1 MSAAAEPI
9 PAGTIA
15 RAPRQRHWLLD
26 AVLRVLRKPVGAG
39 SAAVIALLVAAAVL
53 APVVAPHDPISISI
67 DIFKPPSTSHIFGT
81 DDLGRDLFS
90 RIVHGARIS
99 LYVGLLAV
107 GLGSLGG
114 ALVGLVSGFA
124 GGWVDMVIQRV
135 VDAVLAFPGIVLAMS
150 LVAVLGTSTTNALLA
165 IAIIIIPFQS
175 RVVRGAVL
183 AVKQNVYIEAARTI
197 GATPQRIMFRHVLPN
212 VVAPILILISA
223 SLGNAILI
231 EAGLSFLGLS
241 TQPPDPSWGLMLSGT
256 GRRYMEEAPW
266 LAIFPGLAIAV
277 TVLAFNLLG
286 DVVRDVLDP
295 RLRGSG

>member
-1 MSAAAEPI
+1 MSTLIEPVSFTATG
-9 PAGTIA
+9 PSG
-15 RAPRQRHWLLD
+15 QRHWAID
-26 AVLRVLRKPVGAG
+26 STVRVLRKPLGAA
-39 SAAVIALLVAAAVL
+39 SAIVIAVL
-53 APVVAPHDPISISI
+53 ALSALSAPYVAPYDPIGISI
-67 DIFKPPSTSHIFGT
+67 DTFQAPSSTHFFGT
-81 DDLGRDLFS
+81 DDLGRDMFS
-90 RIVHGARIS
+90 RILHGSRIS
-99 LYVGLLAV
+99 LYVGFLAV
-107 GLGSLGG
+107 ALGSVGG

-124 GGWVDMVIQRV
+124 GGWVDMVIQRI

-165 IAIIIIPFQS
+165 IAIVIIPFQS

-183 AVKQNVYIEAARTI
+183 SVKQNVYVEAALTI
-197 GATPQRIMFRHVLPN
+197 GASPQRIMIRHVLPN

-241 TQPPDPSWGLMLSGT
+241 TQPPEPSWGLMLSGT

-266 LAIFPGLAIAV
+266 LAIFPGLAIAL

-295 RLRGSG
+295 RLRGSR

>member
-1 MSAAAEPI
+1 MSSLADSVI
-9 PAGTIA
+9 VTSSNVRG
-15 RAPRQRHWLLD
+15 QRHWLLD
-26 AVLRVLRKPVGAG
+26 ASIRVLKKPVGLA
-39 SAAVIALLVAAAVL
+39 SALVIGVLVAAALL
-53 APVVAPHDPISISI
+53 APYVAPFDPIAISI
-67 DIFKPPSTSHIFGT
+67 ETFQAPNTTYFFGT
-81 DDLGRDLFS
+81 DDLGRDMFS
-90 RIVHGARIS
+90 RILHGSRIS
-99 LYVGLLAV
+99 LYVGFLAV
-107 GLGSLGG
+107 CLGSLGG

-124 GGWVDMVIQRV
+124 GGWIDMVIQRI

-165 IAIIIIPFQS
+165 IAIVIIPFQS

-183 AVKQNVYIEAARTI
+183 SVKQNVYIEAAQTI

-241 TQPPDPSWGLMLSGT
+241 TQPPEPSWGLMLSGT

-266 LAIFPGLAIAV
+266 LAIFPGLAIAI

-286 DVVRDVLDP
+286 DVIRDVLDP
-295 RLRGSG
+295 RLRGT

>member
-1 MSAAAEPI
+1 MSSLADSVI
-9 PAGTIA
+9 VTGSNV
-15 RAPRQRHWLLD
+15 RGQRHWLLD
-26 AVLRVLRKPVGAG
+26 ASIRVLKKPVGLA
-39 SAAVIALLVAAAVL
+39 SALVIGLLVAAAL
-53 APVVAPHDPISISI
+53 SAPYIAPFDPIAISI
-67 DIFKPPSTSHIFGT
+67 ETFQAPNTTYFFGT
-81 DDLGRDLFS
+81 DDLGRDMFS
-90 RIVHGARIS
+90 RIRHGSRIS
-99 LYVGLLAV
+99 LYVGFLAV
-107 GLGSLGG
+107 CLGSLGG

-124 GGWVDMVIQRV
+124 GGWVDMVIQRI

-165 IAIIIIPFQS
+165 IAIVIIPFQS

-183 AVKQNVYIEAARTI
+183 SVKQNVYIEAAQTI

-212 VVAPILILISA
+212 VVAPILILISS

-241 TQPPDPSWGLMLSGT
+241 TQPPEPSWGLMLSGT

-266 LAIFPGLAIAV
+266 LAIFPGLAIAI

-286 DVVRDVLDP
+286 DVIRDVLDP
-295 RLRGSG
+295 RLRGT

>member
-1 MSAAAEPI
+1 MSTFAEPI
-9 PAGTIA
+9 SVTVAG
-15 RAPRQRHWLLD
+15 PSGQRHWAID
-26 AVLRVLRKPVGAG
+26 STVRVLRKPVGAA
-39 SAAVIALLVAAAVL
+39 SAFVIAVL
-53 APVVAPHDPISISI
+53 ALSALSAPYVSPYDPIGISI
-67 DIFKPPSTSHIFGT
+67 DTFQAPSSTHFFGT
-81 DDLGRDLFS
+81 DDLGRDMFS
-90 RIVHGARIS
+90 RILHGSRIS
-99 LYVGLLAV
+99 LYVGFLAV
-107 GLGSLGG
+107 ALGSLGG

-124 GGWVDMVIQRV
+124 GGWVDMVIQRI

-183 AVKQNVYIEAARTI
+183 SVKQNVYVEAAVTI
-197 GATPQRIMFRHVLPN
+197 GASPQRVMIRHVLPN

-241 TQPPDPSWGLMLSGT
+241 TQPPEPSWGLMLSGT

-266 LAIFPGLAIAV
+266 LAIFPGLAIAL

-295 RLRGSG
+295 RLRGT

>member
-1 MSAAAEPI
+1 MSATAEPVVLSV
-9 PAGTIA
+9 
-15 RAPRQRHWLLD
+15 RAPKQRHWLLD

-53 APVVAPHDPISISI
+53 APVIAPYDPIAISI
-67 DIFKPPSTSHIFGT
+67 DIFKPPGLPHLFGT

-107 GLGSLGG
+107 CLGSLGG

-183 AVKQNVYIEAARTI
+183 AIKQNVYIEAARTL

-266 LAIFPGLAIAV
+266 LAIFPGLAIAL

>member
-1 MSAAAEPI
+1 MSSLADSVTVTTSNVR
-9 PAGTIA
+9 G
-15 RAPRQRHWLLD
+15 QRHWLLD
-26 AVLRVLRKPVGAG
+26 ASIRVLRKPVGLV
-39 SAAVIALLVAAAVL
+39 SAAVIGVLVL
-53 APVVAPHDPISISI
+53 AALSAPYVSPFDPIAISI
-67 DIFKPPSTSHIFGT
+67 DTFQAPNTTYFFGT
-81 DDLGRDLFS
+81 DDLGRDMFS
-90 RIVHGARIS
+90 RILHGSRIS
-99 LYVGLLAV
+99 LYVGFLAV
-107 GLGSLGG
+107 CLGSLGG
-114 ALVGLVSGFA
+114 ALVGLISGFA
-124 GGWVDMVIQRV
+124 GGWIDMVIQRI

-165 IAIIIIPFQS
+165 IAIVIIPFQS

-183 AVKQNVYIEAARTI
+183 SVKQNVYVEAAQTI

-241 TQPPDPSWGLMLSGT
+241 TQPPEPSWGLMLSGT

-266 LAIFPGLAIAV
+266 LAIFPGMAIAI

-286 DVVRDVLDP
+286 DVIRDVLDP
-295 RLRGSG
+295 RLRGT

>member
-1 MSAAAEPI
+1 MTTVVEPI
-9 PAGTIA
+9 ALTGG
-15 RAPRQRHWLLD
+15 APSAQRHWLID
-26 AVLRVLRKPVGAG
+26 SVVRVLKKPVGAV
-39 SAAVIALLVAAAVL
+39 SAAVIGLLVLTAVL
-53 APVVAPHDPISISI
+53 APVIAVYDPIAISI
-67 DIFKPPSTSHIFGT
+67 DSFQKPSLDHFFGT

-99 LYVGLLAV
+99 LYVGFLAV
-107 GLGSLGG
+107 ALGSFGG
-114 ALVGLVSGFA
+114 ALVGLISGFA

-135 VDAVLAFPGIVLAMS
+135 VDAVLAFPGIVLAMA
-150 LVAVLGTSTTNALLA
+150 LVAVLGTSTTNAL
-165 IAIIIIPFQS
+165 IAISIVIIPFQS

-183 AVKQNVYIEAARTI
+183 SVKQNVYIEAARTL

-212 VVAPILILISA
+212 VVAPILILVSA

-241 TQPPDPSWGLMLSGT
+241 TQPPNPSWGLMLSGT

-266 LAIFPGLAIAV
+266 LAIFPGLAIAI

-295 RLRGSG
+295 RLRGSR

>member
-1 MSAAAEPI
+1 MSTLAESVPVT
-9 PAGTIA
+9 ASG
-15 RAPRQRHWLLD
+15 PRGQRHWTID
-26 AVLRVLRKPVGAG
+26 ATVRVLRKPMGLI
-39 SAAVIALLVAAAVL
+39 SAVVIAILVIAAL
-53 APVVAPHDPISISI
+53 SAPYVSPYDPIAISI
-67 DIFKPPSTSHIFGT
+67 DVFQPPNSTYFFGT
-81 DDLGRDLFS
+81 DDLGRDMFS
-90 RIVHGARIS
+90 RILHGSRIS
-99 LYVGLLAV
+99 LYVGFLAV
-107 GLGSLGG
+107 ALGSLGG

-124 GGWVDMVIQRV
+124 GGWIDMVIQRV
-135 VDAVLAFPGIVLAMS
+135 VDAILAFPGIVLAMS

-165 IAIIIIPFQS
+165 IAIVIIPFQS

-183 AVKQNVYIEAARTI
+183 SVKQNVYIEAAQTI

-241 TQPPDPSWGLMLSGT
+241 TQPPEPSWGLMLSGT

-266 LAIFPGLAIAV
+266 LAIFPGLAIAL

-295 RLRGSG
+295 RLRGT

>member
-1 MSAAAEPI
+1 MSSLADSVI
-9 PAGTIA
+9 VTSSNVRG
-15 RAPRQRHWLLD
+15 QRHWLLD
-26 AVLRVLRKPVGAG
+26 ASVRVLKKPVGLV
-39 SAAVIALLVAAAVL
+39 SALVIGALVAAALL
-53 APVVAPHDPISISI
+53 APYVAPFDPIAISI
-67 DIFKPPSTSHIFGT
+67 ETFQAPNSTYFFGT
-81 DDLGRDLFS
+81 DDLGRDMFS
-90 RIVHGARIS
+90 RILHGSRIS
-99 LYVGLLAV
+99 LYVGFLAV
-107 GLGSLGG
+107 CLGSLGG

-124 GGWVDMVIQRV
+124 GGWVDMVIQRI

-165 IAIIIIPFQS
+165 IAIVIIPFQS

-183 AVKQNVYIEAARTI
+183 SVKQNVYIEAAQTI

-241 TQPPDPSWGLMLSGT
+241 TQPPEPSWGLMLSGT

-266 LAIFPGLAIAV
+266 LAIFPGLAIAI

-286 DVVRDVLDP
+286 DVIRDVLDP
-295 RLRGSG
+295 RLRGT

>member
-1 MSAAAEPI
+1 MSSLADSVI
-9 PAGTIA
+9 VTGSNV
-15 RAPRQRHWLLD
+15 RGQRHWLLD
-26 AVLRVLRKPVGAG
+26 ASIRVLKKPVGLA
-39 SAAVIALLVAAAVL
+39 SALVIGALVAAALL
-53 APVVAPHDPISISI
+53 APYVAPFDPIAISI
-67 DIFKPPSTSHIFGT
+67 ETFQSPNTTYFFGT
-81 DDLGRDLFS
+81 DDLGRDMFS
-90 RIVHGARIS
+90 RILHGSRIS
-99 LYVGLLAV
+99 LYVGFLAV
-107 GLGSLGG
+107 CLGSLGG

-124 GGWVDMVIQRV
+124 GGWIDMVIQRV

-165 IAIIIIPFQS
+165 IAIVIIPFQS

-183 AVKQNVYIEAARTI
+183 SVKQNVYIEAAQTI

-241 TQPPDPSWGLMLSGT
+241 TQPPEPSWGLMLSGT

-266 LAIFPGLAIAV
+266 LAIFPGLAIAI

-286 DVVRDVLDP
+286 DVIRDVLDP
-295 RLRGSG
+295 RLRGT

>member
-1 MSAAAEPI
+1 MSSLADSV
-9 PAGTIA
+9 TITTSNV
-15 RAPRQRHWLLD
+15 RGQRHWLLD
-26 AVLRVLRKPVGAG
+26 ASIRVLRKPVGLA
-39 SAAVIALLVAAAVL
+39 SALVIAVLVL
-53 APVVAPHDPISISI
+53 AALSAPYVSPFDPIAISI
-67 DIFKPPSTSHIFGT
+67 ETFQSPNSTYFFGT
-81 DDLGRDLFS
+81 DDLGRDMFS
-90 RIVHGARIS
+90 RILHGSRIS
-99 LYVGLLAV
+99 LYVGFLAV
-107 GLGSLGG
+107 CLGSLGG
-114 ALVGLVSGFA
+114 ALVGLISGFA
-124 GGWVDMVIQRV
+124 GGWIDMVIQRI

-165 IAIIIIPFQS
+165 IAIVIIPFQS

-183 AVKQNVYIEAARTI
+183 SVKQNVYIEAAQTI

-241 TQPPDPSWGLMLSGT
+241 TQPPEPSWGLMLSGT

-266 LAIFPGLAIAV
+266 LAIFPGMAIAI

-286 DVVRDVLDP
+286 DVIRDVLDP
-295 RLRGSG
+295 RLRGT

>member
-1 MSAAAEPI
+1 MSSLADSV
-9 PAGTIA
+9 TITTSNV
-15 RAPRQRHWLLD
+15 RGQRHWLLD
-26 AVLRVLRKPVGAG
+26 ASIRVVRKPVGFA
-39 SAAVIALLVAAAVL
+39 SALVIGVLVAAALL
-53 APVVAPHDPISISI
+53 APYVSPFDPIAISI
-67 DIFKPPSTSHIFGT
+67 ETFQAPNTTYFFGT
-81 DDLGRDLFS
+81 DDLGRDMFS
-90 RIVHGARIS
+90 RILHGSRIS
-99 LYVGLLAV
+99 LYVGFLAV
-107 GLGSLGG
+107 CLGSLGG
-114 ALVGLVSGFA
+114 ALVGLISGFA
-124 GGWVDMVIQRV
+124 GGWIDMVIQRI

-165 IAIIIIPFQS
+165 IAIVIIPFQS

-183 AVKQNVYIEAARTI
+183 SVKQNVYIEAAQTI

-241 TQPPDPSWGLMLSGT
+241 TQPPEPSWGLMLSGT

-266 LAIFPGLAIAV
+266 LAIFPGMAIAI

-286 DVVRDVLDP
+286 DVIRDVLDP
-295 RLRGSG
+295 RLRGT

>member
-1 MSAAAEPI
+1 MSAAVEPVLL
-9 PAGTIA
+9 AA
-15 RAPRQRHWLLD
+15 RPLGQRHWLLD

-39 SAAVIALLVAAAVL
+39 SAAVIALLVSAAVL
-53 APVVAPHDPISISI
+53 APVVAPYDPIAISI
-67 DIFKPPSTSHIFGT
+67 DIFKPPGAGHLFGT

-197 GATPQRIMFRHVLPN
+197 GESPQRIMFRHVLPN

-266 LAIFPGLAIAV
+266 LAIFPGLAIAI

>member
-1 MSAAAEPI
+1 MSSLADSV
-9 PAGTIA
+9 TITTSNV
-15 RAPRQRHWLLD
+15 RGQRHWLLD
-26 AVLRVLRKPVGAG
+26 ASIRVVKKPVGLV
-39 SAAVIALLVAAAVL
+39 SALVIGVLVAAAL
-53 APVVAPHDPISISI
+53 SAPYVAPFDPIAISI
-67 DIFKPPSTSHIFGT
+67 ETFQAPNTTYFFGT
-81 DDLGRDLFS
+81 DDLGRDMFS
-90 RIVHGARIS
+90 RILHGSRIS
-99 LYVGLLAV
+99 LYVGFLAV
-107 GLGSLGG
+107 CLGSLGG
-114 ALVGLVSGFA
+114 ALVGLISGFA
-124 GGWVDMVIQRV
+124 GGWIDMVIQRI

-165 IAIIIIPFQS
+165 IAIVIIPFQS

-183 AVKQNVYIEAARTI
+183 SVKQNVYIEAAQTI

-241 TQPPDPSWGLMLSGT
+241 TQPPEPSWGLMLSGT

-266 LAIFPGLAIAV
+266 LAIFPGLAIAI

-286 DVVRDVLDP
+286 DVIRDVLDP
-295 RLRGSG
+295 RLRGT

>member
-1 MSAAAEPI
+1 MSSFADSVI
-9 PAGTIA
+9 VTSSNVRG
-15 RAPRQRHWLLD
+15 QRHWLLD
-26 AVLRVLRKPVGAG
+26 ASIRVLKKPVGAA
-39 SAAVIALLVAAAVL
+39 SALVIGILVAAALL
-53 APVVAPHDPISISI
+53 APYVAPFDPIAISI
-67 DIFKPPSTSHIFGT
+67 ETFQAPNTTYFFGT
-81 DDLGRDLFS
+81 DDLGRDMFS
-90 RIVHGARIS
+90 RILHGSRIS
-99 LYVGLLAV
+99 LYVGFLAV
-107 GLGSLGG
+107 CLGSLGG
-114 ALVGLVSGFA
+114 ALVGLISGFA
-124 GGWVDMVIQRV
+124 GGWIDMVIQRI

-165 IAIIIIPFQS
+165 IAIVIIPFQS

-183 AVKQNVYIEAARTI
+183 SVKQNVYIEAAQTI

-241 TQPPDPSWGLMLSGT
+241 TQPPEPSWGLMLSGT

-266 LAIFPGLAIAV
+266 LAIFPGLAIAI

-286 DVVRDVLDP
+286 DVIRDVLDP
-295 RLRGSG
+295 RLRGT

>member
-1 MSAAAEPI
+1 MSSLADSVVVTTSNVR
-9 PAGTIA
+9 G
-15 RAPRQRHWLLD
+15 QRHWLLD
-26 AVLRVLRKPVGAG
+26 ASIRVVRKPVGFA
-39 SAAVIALLVAAAVL
+39 SALVIAVLVGAAL
-53 APVVAPHDPISISI
+53 SAPYVAPFDPIAISI
-67 DIFKPPSTSHIFGT
+67 ETFQAPNMTYFFGT
-81 DDLGRDLFS
+81 DDLGRDMFS
-90 RIVHGARIS
+90 RILHGSRIS
-99 LYVGLLAV
+99 LYVGFLAV
-107 GLGSLGG
+107 CLGSLGG
-114 ALVGLVSGFA
+114 ALVGLISGFA
-124 GGWVDMVIQRV
+124 GGWIDMVIQRI

-165 IAIIIIPFQS
+165 IAIVIIPFQS

-183 AVKQNVYIEAARTI
+183 SVKQNVYIEAAQTI

-241 TQPPDPSWGLMLSGT
+241 TQPPEPSWGLMLSGT

-266 LAIFPGLAIAV
+266 LAIFPGMAIAI

-286 DVVRDVLDP
+286 DVIRDVLDP
-295 RLRGSG
+295 RLRGT

>member
-1 MSAAAEPI
+1 MSSLADSVI
-9 PAGTIA
+9 VTSSNVRG
-15 RAPRQRHWLLD
+15 QRHWLLD
-26 AVLRVLRKPVGAG
+26 ASIRVLKKPVGAA
-39 SAAVIALLVAAAVL
+39 SALVIGILVAAALL
-53 APVVAPHDPISISI
+53 APYVAPFDPIAISI
-67 DIFKPPSTSHIFGT
+67 ETFQAPNTTYFFGT
-81 DDLGRDLFS
+81 DDLGRDMFS
-90 RIVHGARIS
+90 RILHGSRIS
-99 LYVGLLAV
+99 LYVGFLAV
-107 GLGSLGG
+107 CLGSLGG
-114 ALVGLVSGFA
+114 ALVGLISGFA
-124 GGWVDMVIQRV
+124 GGWIDMVIQRI

-165 IAIIIIPFQS
+165 IAIVIIPFQS

-183 AVKQNVYIEAARTI
+183 SVKQNVYIEAAQTI

-241 TQPPDPSWGLMLSGT
+241 TQPPEPSWGLMLSGT

-266 LAIFPGLAIAV
+266 LAIFPGLAIAL

-286 DVVRDVLDP
+286 DVIRDVLDP
-295 RLRGSG
+295 RLRGT

>member
-1 MSAAAEPI
+1 M
-9 PAGTIA
+9 
-15 RAPRQRHWLLD
+15 APY
-26 AVLRVLRKPVGAG
+26 
-39 SAAVIALLVAAAVL
+39 
-53 APVVAPHDPISISI
+53 DPIGISI
-67 DIFKPPSTSHIFGT
+67 DTFQAPSSTHFFGT
-81 DDLGRDLFS
+81 DDLGRDMFS
-90 RIVHGARIS
+90 RILHGSRIS
-99 LYVGLLAV
+99 LYVGFLAV
-107 GLGSLGG
+107 ALGSLGGALGSLGG

-124 GGWVDMVIQRV
+124 GGWVDMVIQRI

-165 IAIIIIPFQS
+165 IAIVIIPFQS

-183 AVKQNVYIEAARTI
+183 SVKQNVYVEAALTI
-197 GATPQRIMFRHVLPN
+197 GASPQRIMIRHVLPN

-241 TQPPDPSWGLMLSGT
+241 TQPPEPSWGLMLSGT

-266 LAIFPGLAIAV
+266 LAIFPGLAIAL

-295 RLRGSG
+295 RLRGT

>member
-1 MSAAAEPI
+1 MSSLADSVI
-9 PAGTIA
+9 VTGSNV
-15 RAPRQRHWLLD
+15 RGQRHWLLD
-26 AVLRVLRKPVGAG
+26 ASIRVLKKPVGLA
-39 SAAVIALLVAAAVL
+39 SALVIGLLVAAAL
-53 APVVAPHDPISISI
+53 SAPYIAPFDPIAISI
-67 DIFKPPSTSHIFGT
+67 ETFQAPNTTYFFGT
-81 DDLGRDLFS
+81 DDLGRDMFS
-90 RIVHGARIS
+90 RILHGSRIS
-99 LYVGLLAV
+99 LYVGFLAV
-107 GLGSLGG
+107 CLGSLGG

-124 GGWVDMVIQRV
+124 GGWVDMVIQRI

-165 IAIIIIPFQS
+165 IAIVIIPFQS

-183 AVKQNVYIEAARTI
+183 SVKQNVYIEAAQTI

-241 TQPPDPSWGLMLSGT
+241 TQPPEPSWGLMLSGT

-266 LAIFPGLAIAV
+266 LAIFPGLAIAI

-286 DVVRDVLDP
+286 DVIRDVLDP
-295 RLRGSG
+295 RLRGT

>member
-1 MSAAAEPI
+1 MSSLADSVI
-9 PAGTIA
+9 VTSSNVRG
-15 RAPRQRHWLLD
+15 QRHWLLD
-26 AVLRVLRKPVGAG
+26 ASIRVLKKPVGLA
-39 SAAVIALLVAAAVL
+39 SALVIGVLVAAALL
-53 APVVAPHDPISISI
+53 APYVAPFDPIAISI
-67 DIFKPPSTSHIFGT
+67 ETFQAPNTTYFFGT
-81 DDLGRDLFS
+81 DDLGRDMFS
-90 RIVHGARIS
+90 RILHGSRIS
-99 LYVGLLAV
+99 LYVGFLAV
-107 GLGSLGG
+107 CLGSLGG

-124 GGWVDMVIQRV
+124 GGWIDMVIQRV

-165 IAIIIIPFQS
+165 IAIVIIPFQS

-183 AVKQNVYIEAARTI
+183 SVKQNVYIEAAQTI

-241 TQPPDPSWGLMLSGT
+241 TQPPEPSWGLMLSGT

-266 LAIFPGLAIAV
+266 LAIFPGLAIAI

-286 DVVRDVLDP
+286 DVIRDVLDP
-295 RLRGSG
+295 RLRGT

>member
-1 MSAAAEPI
+1 MSSLADSV
-9 PAGTIA
+9 TITTSNV
-15 RAPRQRHWLLD
+15 RGQRHWLLD
-26 AVLRVLRKPVGAG
+26 ASIRVVKKPVGLV
-39 SAAVIALLVAAAVL
+39 SALVIGVLVAAAL
-53 APVVAPHDPISISI
+53 SAPYVAPFDPIAISI
-67 DIFKPPSTSHIFGT
+67 ETFQAPNTTYFFGT
-81 DDLGRDLFS
+81 DDLGRDMFS
-90 RIVHGARIS
+90 RILHGSRIS
-99 LYVGLLAV
+99 LYVGFLAV
-107 GLGSLGG
+107 CLGSLGG
-114 ALVGLVSGFA
+114 ALVGLISGFA
-124 GGWVDMVIQRV
+124 GGWVDMVIQRI

-165 IAIIIIPFQS
+165 IAIVIIPFQS

-183 AVKQNVYIEAARTI
+183 SVKQNVYIEAAQTI

-241 TQPPDPSWGLMLSGT
+241 TQPPEPSWGLMLSGT

-266 LAIFPGLAIAV
+266 LAIFPGLAIAI

-286 DVVRDVLDP
+286 DVIRDVLDP
-295 RLRGSG
+295 RLRGT

>member
-1 MSAAAEPI
+1 MSSLADSVI
-9 PAGTIA
+9 VTSSNVRG
-15 RAPRQRHWLLD
+15 QRHWLLD
-26 AVLRVLRKPVGAG
+26 ASIRVLKKPVGLA
-39 SAAVIALLVAAAVL
+39 SALVIGALVAAALL
-53 APVVAPHDPISISI
+53 APYVAPFDPIAISI
-67 DIFKPPSTSHIFGT
+67 ETFQAPNTTYFFGT
-81 DDLGRDLFS
+81 DDLGRDMFS
-90 RIVHGARIS
+90 RILHGSRIS
-99 LYVGLLAV
+99 LYVGFLAV
-107 GLGSLGG
+107 CLGSLGG

-124 GGWVDMVIQRV
+124 GGWIDMVIQRI

-165 IAIIIIPFQS
+165 IAIVIIPFQS

-183 AVKQNVYIEAARTI
+183 SVKQNVYIEAAQTI

-241 TQPPDPSWGLMLSGT
+241 TQPPEPSWGLMLSGT

-266 LAIFPGLAIAV
+266 LAIFPGLAIAI

-286 DVVRDVLDP
+286 DVIRDVLDP
-295 RLRGSG
+295 RLRGT

>member
-1 MSAAAEPI
+1 MTAEAAI
-9 PAGTIA
+9 QIA
-15 RAPRQRHWLLD
+15 RPRKQRHWFLD
-26 AVLRVLRKPVGAG
+26 ALSRVLRKPVGGG
-39 SAAVIALLVAAAVL
+39 SAVVIALLGASAAL
-53 APVVAPHDPISISI
+53 APAISPYDPISTSI
-67 DIFKPPSTSHIFGT
+67 DVFKPPSLGHLFGT
-81 DDLGRDLFS
+81 DDIGRDVFS
-90 RIVHGARIS
+90 RIMFGARTS
-99 LYVGLLAV
+99 LYVGFLAV

-183 AVKQNVYIEAARTI
+183 AVKQNVYIEAARTL
-197 GATPQRIMFRHVLPN
+197 GATPQRVVFRHVLPN
-212 VVAPILILISA
+212 VVAPILILMSA

-241 TQPPDPSWGLMLSGT
+241 TQPPNPSWGADLSGA
-256 GRRYMEEAPW
+256 GRLNMEEAPW
-266 LAIFPGLAIAV
+266 MAIFPGLAIAV

-286 DVVRDVLDP
+286 DVLRDLLDP
-295 RLRGSG
+295 RLRNVG

>member
-1 MSAAAEPI
+1 MSSLADSVVVTTSNVR
-9 PAGTIA
+9 G
-15 RAPRQRHWLLD
+15 QRHWLLD
-26 AVLRVLRKPVGAG
+26 ASIRVVRKPVGLA
-39 SAAVIALLVAAAVL
+39 SAVVIAVLVAAAL
-53 APVVAPHDPISISI
+53 SAPYVAPFDPIAISI
-67 DIFKPPSTSHIFGT
+67 ETFQAPNMTYFFGT
-81 DDLGRDLFS
+81 DDLGRDMFS
-90 RIVHGARIS
+90 RILHGSRIS
-99 LYVGLLAV
+99 LYVGFLAV
-107 GLGSLGG
+107 CLGSLGG
-114 ALVGLVSGFA
+114 ALVGLISGFA
-124 GGWVDMVIQRV
+124 GGWIDMVIQRI

-165 IAIIIIPFQS
+165 IAIVIIPFQS

-183 AVKQNVYIEAARTI
+183 SVKQNVYIEAAQTI

-241 TQPPDPSWGLMLSGT
+241 TQPPEPSWGLMLSGT

-266 LAIFPGLAIAV
+266 LAIFPGMAIAI

-286 DVVRDVLDP
+286 DVIRDVLDP
-295 RLRGSG
+295 RLRGT